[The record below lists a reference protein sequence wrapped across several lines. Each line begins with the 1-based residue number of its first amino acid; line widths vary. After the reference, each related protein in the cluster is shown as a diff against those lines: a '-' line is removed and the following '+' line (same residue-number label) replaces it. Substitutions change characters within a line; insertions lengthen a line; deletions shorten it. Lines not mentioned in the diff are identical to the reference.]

1 MNNYP
6 LGADD
11 DPRAPW
17 NQKETPEVEVEVWA
31 SNTLSRAA
39 LITVKDYKE
48 LPPDAETDEE
58 GHTAYTRN
66 IDFSECN
73 LQGQFKNQ
81 CYTIKELLEELR
93 MTVNDINSNGL
104 NDVNL
109 NHLNRLA
116 REGEYWTVDEEEVT
130 IA

>member
-6 LGADD
+6 TGADD
-11 DPRAPW
+11 CSRASW
-17 NQKETPEVEVEVWA
+17 NQKETPKMEVEVWA

-58 GHTAYTRN
+58 GHTTYTRN
-66 IDFSECN
+66 RDFSECD

-93 MTVNDINSNGL
+93 MTVEDINSHGL

-116 REGEYWTVDEEEVT
+116 REGEYWTVDEEEVVT
-130 IA
+130 Q

>member
-6 LGADD
+6 LGTKN

-17 NQKETPEVEVEVWA
+17 NQKETPKMEVEVWA
-31 SNTLSRAA
+31 SNTLSRTA
-39 LITVKDYKE
+39 LLTVDDYNE
-48 LPPDAETDEE
+48 LPPNAETDEE
-58 GHTAYTRN
+58 GHTTYTHN

-73 LQGQFKNQ
+73 LQGQFNNQ
-81 CYTIKELLEELR
+81 CYTIKEILDELR
-93 MTVNDINSNGL
+93 MTVDDINSHGL